1 MIRASLVAQWQR
13 ICLSMQET
21 RVQSLGGEDPLQKD
35 MATHSSFLVWEI
47 PRTEEFGG
55 LQSLGLQKSQTRL
68 SN

>member
-35 MATHSSFLVWEI
+35 VATHSSFLVWEI
-47 PRTEEFGG
+47 PRTEEFRGI
-55 LQSLGLQKSQTRL
+55 QSLGLQKSQTRL